1 MIPARIEMDD
11 ALAIVNPS
19 LLMCVDTLLDYMC
32 EVNSASVAGIR
43 RPMTRRTF
51 CSLLSDH
58 FYSRMEQAP
67 EHGSRFEHRT
77 ESGQHFIAF
86 EDRLVVRVKQ
96 IDKGYLSS
104 NLPTPH
110 SLLWNRQ
117 LPAPGMEPL
126 PRLELGYHLDAL
138 MNGYRGIHL
147 LQRFD
152 QMVDWRVQIY
162 GARTDTYDVE
172 QRRLDGTGRSRP
184 VYRYQPVR

>member
-11 ALAIVNPS
+11 ALVVVNPS
-19 LLMCVDTLLDYMC
+19 LVMCVDILLDYMD
-32 EVNSASVAGIR
+32 EVNAAGVTGIR
-43 RPMTRRTF
+43 RPMRRRSF
-51 CSLLSDH
+51 CSLLSDY
-58 FYSRMEQAP
+58 FYSRMEQVP
-67 EHGSRFEHRT
+67 EHGSRFEHR
-77 ESGQHFIAF
+77 EDKGQHYIAF
-86 EDRLVVRVKQ
+86 GDRLVVRVKQ
-96 IDKGYLSS
+96 IDKRYLSS

-147 LQRFD
+147 LQRFGK
-152 QMVDWRVQIY
+152 MVDWRVQVY
-162 GARTDTYDVE
+162 GVRTDTYDVE
-172 QRRLDGTGRSRP
+172 QRRLDGTGTSRP

>member
-1 MIPARIEMDD
+1 MIPARIEMDE
-11 ALAIVNPS
+11 ALAIVNSS
-19 LLMCVDTLLDYMC
+19 LIMCVDILLDYMD
-32 EVNSASVAGIR
+32 EVNAAGVTAIR
-43 RPMTRRTF
+43 RPMRRRSF
-51 CSLLSDH
+51 CSLLSDY
-58 FYSRMEQAP
+58 FYSRMEQAA
-67 EHGSRFEHRT
+67 EHGSRFEHR
-77 ESGQHFIAF
+77 EDKGQHYIAF

-96 IDKGYLSS
+96 IDKRYLSW

-138 MNGYRGIHL
+138 MIGYHGIHL

-152 QMVDWRVQIY
+152 QVVDWRVQIF

-172 QRRLDGTGRSRP
+172 QRRLDGTAGSHP